1 VRGSLTPRLDI
12 LPPEQRRLWP
22 QLRRATELGFVLY
35 GGTAVALRLGH
46 RTSVDFDFFRSQP
59 LDRAQMGAALPF
71 LAGSAV
77 LQDEPDALTLLV
89 GRETAEE
96 APVKVSFFGGIGF
109 GRIGTPELTD
119 DSAALIAS
127 MDDLMATKL
136 KVMLQ
141 RVEAKDYR
149 DIAAM
154 VRAGASLD
162 RGLAGAGALYGTA
175 FQPSESL
182 KALVYFQ
189 GGDLG
194 GLAKEDRRS
203 LLEAVRRVRDLPELT
218 ILSRELE

>member
-1 VRGSLTPRLDI
+1 
-12 LPPEQRRLWP
+12 
-22 QLRRATELGFVLY
+22 
-35 GGTAVALRLGH
+35 LRLGH

-59 LDRAQMGAALPF
+59 LDRAQIGAALPF
-71 LAGSAV
+71 VARSMV

-89 GRETAEE
+89 GDETADG
-96 APVKVSFFGGIGF
+96 AAVKVSFFGGISF
-109 GRIGTPELTD
+109 GRIGSPELTD
-119 DSAALIAS
+119 DGALLIAS

-154 VRAGASLD
+154 IRAGARLD

-194 GLAKEDRRS
+194 GLPEEDRRS

-218 ILSRELE
+218 ISSRDLE